1 MKTTELRNF
10 IKDKERATVL
20 ILAMKLVFLMLI
32 PSSLVIKRQAF
43 TPGKARGA
51 HVFEQR
57 RTSRTLVAAA
67 TAVITQHVLT
77 CGTIIS
83 TSFFTKIMMSL
94 LLG

>member
-1 MKTTELRNF
+1 MKTTELRNS

-51 HVFEQR
+51 HGSSFKKLNLIPILMQKQMWEAVCVGGS
-57 RTSRTLVAAA
+57 SRIL
-67 TAVITQHVLT
+67 TAVSV
-77 CGTIIS
+77 CY
-83 TSFFTKIMMSL
+83 
-94 LLG
+94 

>member
-1 MKTTELRNF
+1 MKTTELRNS
-10 IKDKERATVL
+10 IKDKEQATVL

-83 TSFFTKIMMSL
+83 ASFFTKIMMSL

>member
-57 RTSRTLVAAA
+57 TSRTLVAAA
-67 TAVITQHVLT
+67 TAMITQHVLT
-77 CGTIIS
+77 CGKIIS